1 MSDIKMDIVRMHK
14 AGIPP
19 ETIAD
24 ELGVPNASVL
34 AVLLRAGV
42 DEKALFGEGAREMG
56 PEGRRGIVAL
66 YVGRQPVGTIARRYG
81 VKPLV
86 IYEILSEEGVPVQRY
101 RAKEALARL
110 RRDADVVQL
119 YLDGMLVWK
128 IVIQTGMSQDRL
140 HKTLEKYNVPL
151 RAPKSSWRVSRPRGT
166 FVHPQT
172 LLEEALKDSPE

>member
-1 MSDIKMDIVRMHK
+1 MSDIKADIVRMHE

-42 DEKALFGEGAREMG
+42 DETKLFGEGTREMG
-56 PEGRRGIVAL
+56 PEVRRGIVAL
-66 YVGRQPVGTIARRYG
+66 YVGRQPVGTIAQRYG

-128 IVIQTGMSQDRL
+128 IVNQTGMCQDL
-140 HKTLEKYNVPL
+140 IHKTLGKYNVPL
-151 RAPKSSWRVSRPRGT
+151 RQPKVGYHQSKPRGR

-172 LLEEALKDSPE
+172 LLDQLLEVSPE

>member
-1 MSDIKMDIVRMHK
+1 MSDIKADIVRMHE

-42 DEKALFGEGAREMG
+42 DEKALFGEGTREMG
-56 PEGRRGIVAL
+56 PEARRGIVAL
-66 YVGRQPVGTIARRYG
+66 YVGRQPVGTIAKRYG

-128 IVIQTGMSQDRL
+128 IVIQTGMCQDTIHR
-140 HKTLEKYNVPL
+140 TLGKYNVPL
-151 RAPKSSWRVSRPRGT
+151 RAPKVGYHQSKPRGT
-166 FVHPQT
+166 FIHPRT
-172 LLEEALKDSPE
+172 LLEEALKDAPE